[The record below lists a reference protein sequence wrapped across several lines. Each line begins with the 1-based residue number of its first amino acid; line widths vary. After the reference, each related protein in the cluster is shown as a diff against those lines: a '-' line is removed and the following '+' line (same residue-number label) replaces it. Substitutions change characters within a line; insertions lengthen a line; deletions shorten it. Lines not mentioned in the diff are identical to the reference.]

1 MDLLKWFRPKTN
13 SLVVECNPA
22 GKARPDFSR
31 AVDDALR
38 LMVYAAEIGKD
49 VGEPTRS
56 SILRAK
62 AAANAGWDE
71 AVAANLLQALTKLAD
86 ELKPVSAETLDASCG
101 KLTKPTFNSL
111 RMWAL
116 VLAFPIF
123 VFSVLGFV
131 TSSIASSLRTDITS
145 ANSLLIK
152 LRSELGT
159 KSDPLAGTP
168 EKPLPPSLNQA
179 DVLIQL
185 QQYAATVRSIDARAR
200 QLNWMVLRAERDP
213 FAQLRWH
220 RERNANE
227 SEAEKAALKKENENN
242 QKTLKD
248 MFELPVGVPNM
259 PEALETITT
268 TYQGVRSFAQDVV
281 DLVSVSY
288 GAITTCLL
296 PILYALLGTCAYLLR
311 SFEEEV
317 RTLTFR
323 PASRANW
330 ARFLIAGIGGAV
342 VGLFGNF
349 SITGEASISPLAIAF
364 LVGYA
369 VDVFF
374 SFLEGMMQSLS
385 KPKGSPV
392 PKPTTA

>member
-1 MDLLKWFRPKTN
+1 
-13 SLVVECNPA
+13 
-22 GKARPDFSR
+22 
-31 AVDDALR
+31 
-38 LMVYAAEIGKD
+38 
-49 VGEPTRS
+49 
-56 SILRAK
+56 
-62 AAANAGWDE
+62 
-71 AVAANLLQALTKLAD
+71 
-86 ELKPVSAETLDASCG
+86 
-101 KLTKPTFNSL
+101 
-111 RMWAL
+111 
-116 VLAFPIF
+116 
-123 VFSVLGFV
+123 
-131 TSSIASSLRTDITS
+131 
-145 ANSLLIK
+145 
-152 LRSELGT
+152 
-159 KSDPLAGTP
+159 
-168 EKPLPPSLNQA
+168 
-179 DVLIQL
+179 
-185 QQYAATVRSIDARAR
+185 
-200 QLNWMVLRAERDP
+200 
-213 FAQLRWH
+213 
-220 RERNANE
+220 
-227 SEAEKAALKKENENN
+227 
-242 QKTLKD
+242 

-342 VGLFGNF
+342 VGLFDNF